1 MGMETSS
8 TTAVFDVS
16 EADFQARVIERSRE
30 LPVVVDFWAEWC
42 GPCRALGPVLEGAVA
57 ARAGKVELAKLDVD
71 ANRSLAARY
80 RVQGIPAV
88 KAFRN
93 GEVAAEFTGAVPPT
107 QVESFLDAL
116 VPSEADQVAAE
127 AVASGDEVALR
138 RAVESAPHQPAAVNA
153 LARLLLRRGEPAEAL
168 EVATPLADTDFVS
181 AGLAAR
187 AEMEE
192 AGDAPAE
199 AFEAWDEGDHDR
211 ALDILQQAVAA
222 APDAARRDLLRRVM
236 VGLFTELGPEDPVA
250 SRHRRRL
257 AAALG

>member
-1 MGMETSS
+1 METST

-16 EADFQARVIERSRE
+16 EVDFDTRVIERSRE

-71 ANRSLAARY
+71 ANGSLAARY

-93 GEVAAEFTGAVPPT
+93 GEVAAEFTGAAPPT

-116 VPSEADQVAAE
+116 VPSEAEELAAQ
-127 AVASGDEVALR
+127 AVAGGDEDALR
-138 RAVESAPHQPAAVNA
+138 HAVESDPRQAAPANA
-153 LARLLLRRGEPAEAL
+153 LAKLLLRRGEAAAAL
-168 EVATPLADTDFVS
+168 EVVTQPANTDFIS

-187 AEMEE
+187 AEMEQ
-192 AGDAPAE
+192 AGDAPVE
-199 AFEAWDEGDHDR
+199 AFQAWDEGDHER
-211 ALDILQQAVAA
+211 ALDVLQRAVAA

-236 VGLFTELGPEDPVA
+236 VGIFTELGADDPVA

-257 AAALG
+257 AAALA